1 MAAHRDEEALLVSRL
16 HAGGAVARLAALQR
30 LRALAADATRKAA
43 LRRVGAVEAL
53 VELLKAEPDD
63 ALHAAGAPPDAPSA
77 LAAAVEALL
86 CLVADDPDN
95 RARPAVS
102 PPPFIPSARSCANVG
117 TSSAKR
123 SKALQGS

>member
-16 HAGGAVARLAALQR
+16 YAGGAVARLAALQR
-30 LRALAADATRKAA
+30 LRALAADVTRKTA

-63 ALHAAGAPPDAPSA
+63 ALHAAGAPPDALSA

-86 CLVADDPDN
+86 CLVAGDPDN
-95 RARPAVS
+95 RARHAVS
-102 PPPFIPSARSCANVG
+102 PLPFIPSSRSCASVG
-117 TSSAKR
+117 PSSAKR
-123 SKALQGS
+123 SKALQDS